1 MNRFP
6 RVAALMCSFFA
17 AGPIWSAPQADA
29 VGTPGVVPHPIADY
43 LPITIDKNMCL
54 MCHRKASGSVAQKG
68 EIPLSHFKAGK
79 LPASAMNARSAMRRA
94 QVQENLH
101 RLTLMTL
108 FTKAQKQASARTDAC

>member
-79 LPASAMNARSAMRRA
+79 LSGERYECTLCHAPSAGSGELAPGDPN
-94 QVQENLH
+94 
-101 RLTLMTL
+101 
-108 FTKAQKQASARTDAC
+108 DAVH